1 MLDLTAADY
10 AGFAESRLTRARRRF
25 DLTASQSYAER
36 RGELAQIASLVW
48 DATIDMVSALA
59 LLIGVALTGR
69 SSDMTDYA
77 KRRLPDAYVDW
88 PGPARLHN
96 FQHKPDHPEPG
107 VSAGLPARR
116 QCVVTDQSAVAGAPA
131 TGVGMLGMAGHAL
144 GVQDNSGRAPLMGY
158 HLLAEQDF
166 ERITA

>member
-25 DLTASQSYAER
+25 DLTASQSYVER

-59 LLIGVALTGR
+59 LLNGVALTGR
-69 SSDMTDYA
+69 SSDMSDYA
-77 KRRLPDAYVDW
+77 KRRLRDVYVRW

-96 FQHKPDHPEPG
+96 FQHKPDHPEPEFRLACRRAG
-107 VSAGLPARR
+107 SALSRLNQRLPARL
-116 QCVVTDQSAVAGAPA
+116 QLASECWEWLA
-131 TGVGMLGMAGHAL
+131 AL
-144 GVQDNSGRAPLMGY
+144 
-158 HLLAEQDF
+158 
-166 ERITA
+166 